1 MKKFTLSL
9 LVALALPLA
18 TQAQRAVRWTVGI
31 TTPIVSSAP
40 TAFQYIGFSVKASY
54 EKIKNVE
61 LGLAVSSEAH
71 TRGIQ
76 YYNYYSPTFGAKIGA
91 PNEERVTASSVLA
104 SLNGTYHWQ
113 PEKTVSPLA
122 GVTVGVSND
131 SYGNHNFS
139 KSQSEWNGFVAPHV
153 GLMLWQHL
161 DVRFSYYV
169 APKEFNRGMLSVGYK
184 F

>member
-54 EKIKNVE
+54 EKFKNVE

-76 YYNYYSPTFGAKIGA
+76 
-91 PNEERVTASSVLA
+91 
-104 SLNGTYHWQ
+104 
-113 PEKTVSPLA
+113 
-122 GVTVGVSND
+122 
-131 SYGNHNFS
+131 
-139 KSQSEWNGFVAPHV
+139 
-153 GLMLWQHL
+153 
-161 DVRFSYYV
+161 
-169 APKEFNRGMLSVGYK
+169 
-184 F
+184 